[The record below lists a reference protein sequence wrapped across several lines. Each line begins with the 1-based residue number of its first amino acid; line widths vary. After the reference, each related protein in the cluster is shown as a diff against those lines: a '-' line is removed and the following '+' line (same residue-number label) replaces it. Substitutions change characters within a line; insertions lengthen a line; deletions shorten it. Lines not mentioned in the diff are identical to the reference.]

1 MQHHLLK
8 DCYMIKKYI
17 IAIGLLVI
25 ILIPVSSKA
34 QNYLDYLIDRNIQE
48 ISDSVALDFCH
59 NMWGDTIGNDCFFTF
74 HITYLTCGPVTNL
87 TFLESGMVDTAMFS
101 KHYFCSGKFLLDH
114 IEKTKYF
121 EGEDKCIS
129 FFLEGRPYLYDKCN
143 NKCYVFRMNEW
154 IDRNNHANPIKLK
167 DYIYEC
173 NKFEQFMGKLLGN
186 GIIDCIFA
194 YPTRFFDVDGEASV
208 STLPDVLFGIKD
220 NEFYVL
226 YENWKEKNQYTPLLF
241 NMDEF
246 IDCYWGKL
254 SDIKLK

>member
-1 MQHHLLK
+1 
-8 DCYMIKKYI
+8 MIKKYI

-101 KHYFCSGKFLLDH
+101 KHYFCSGQFLHDH

-167 DYIYEC
+167 DY
-173 NKFEQFMGKLLGN
+173 
-186 GIIDCIFA
+186 
-194 YPTRFFDVDGEASV
+194 T
-208 STLPDVLFGIKD
+208 
-220 NEFYVL
+220 
-226 YENWKEKNQYTPLLF
+226 
-241 NMDEF
+241 
-246 IDCYWGKL
+246 
-254 SDIKLK
+254 